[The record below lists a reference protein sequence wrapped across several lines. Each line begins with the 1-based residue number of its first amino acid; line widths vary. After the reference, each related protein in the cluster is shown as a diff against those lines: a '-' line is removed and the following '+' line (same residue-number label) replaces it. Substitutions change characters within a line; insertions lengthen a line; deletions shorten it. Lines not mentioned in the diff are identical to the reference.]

1 MNLITRPTL
10 AALLLLTA
18 LTTTTVAQQKRHVPA
33 KPQPKPAVAPVPAP
47 TFDTLVPADSYTIYG
62 EVRGVGQLIQSNALH
77 DILQPIMKL
86 GGPPKEFKTLLN
98 WLNAHADEVMTSRL
112 LFAAWPTAKD
122 LPPVMIAIEFA
133 SAEEAAKF
141 TKPFNEFLTS
151 VLPPVAGPP
160 PESAD
165 DKPTPPKPGYY
176 LQQAGSLVLLT
187 PEPLSLK
194 KLRAAGSK
202 PLTEDVN
209 FRAAHNR
216 FNSEPVFV
224 FIDFKQIERQDEE
237 RRKQYETERKE
248 TERKEAEQK
257 EAEAAKLIK
266 EQAVTEEDPETSKA
280 PMLTDEER
288 AAIEAEELRL
298 QADAV
303 VAVGEPKEGSPPAP
317 GLTSLS
323 MLGSSFFSGE
333 TKWPEGIGLALSFDD
348 DSFDLRALLVNQPGE
363 KSSAIP
369 FMPILSPGSAFVP
382 ESPNIL
388 PANTELFL
396 TMSLDLAQIYATM
409 SKPRPNTLMFTSSG
423 SNQALQPTEFESP
436 FAAIEKQLKINIK
449 DDVLPLLGPEIA
461 LGLPMTNLGMF
472 GLTTAPPPQP
482 TIQPSPEAPDT
493 NENSTKEPQPSESK
507 SPVLLIS
514 VKDKEAV
521 KALMPKLIDAMGFK
535 GASSFGQTERK
546 EDTELVSFAGLF
558 SYAFVGN
565 FLVLSGS
572 PATTRQ
578 IVDSYLKHETLASDT
593 QFKNYTRWQPR
604 PAQGQA
610 YISPALMGSYK
621 TWAEQLSTRLSDE
634 ARGALIRLSTEAQ
647 PITYSLSNEGLG
659 PLHELHLPKNLVLM
673 AVTGISAESNPPPS
687 LRNERAAVS
696 TIYSLNHVENEY
708 KKINGS
714 YGTLEQ
720 LIAAEMLSKES
731 AENSGYRFDITISG
745 EKFEVSA
752 VPIEYGKTGK
762 MSYLLDQAGV
772 LRGGD
777 HNGGSATSTDPPV
790 FY

>member
-1 MNLITRPTL
+1 MNLITRPIV

-33 KPQPKPAVAPVPAP
+33 KPQPKATVAPAPVP

-62 EVRGVGQLIQSNALH
+62 EIRGVGQLIQSNAFN
-77 DILQPIMKL
+77 DILEPIIKL
-86 GGPPKEFKTLLN
+86 GGPPKEFKTLLK
-98 WLNAHADEVMTSRL
+98 WLNAHADVVMTSRL
-112 LFAAWPTAKD
+112 LLAAWPTAKD

-141 TKPFNEFLTS
+141 TKPLNDLLTT
-151 VLPPVAGPP
+151 VLPTPAAEPSP
-160 PESAD
+160 QSAD
-165 DKPTPPKPGYY
+165 DKPTPPKPDYY

-187 PEPLSLK
+187 PQPLSLK
-194 KLRAAGSK
+194 KLRSAGSK

-224 FIDFKQIERQDEE
+224 FIDVKQIERQDEE

-248 TERKEAEQK
+248 TEQK
-257 EAEAAKLIK
+257 EAEAAKLRK
-266 EQAVTEEDPETSKA
+266 EQGATEEDSETSKDPPEA
-280 PMLTDEER
+280 MLTDEER
-288 AAIEAEELRL
+288 AAMEAEELRI
-298 QADAV
+298 QTEAV
-303 VAVGEPKEGSPPAP
+303 VAVGQAKEGPPPDPVA
-317 GLTSLS
+317 TALS

-333 TKWPEGIGLALSFDD
+333 TKWPEGVGLALSLDD

-363 KSSAIP
+363 KSNAIP
-369 FMPILSPGSAFVP
+369 FMPFLVPGSAFVP

-388 PANTELFL
+388 PADTELFV
-396 TMSLDLAQIYATM
+396 TMSLDLAQIYSTM
-409 SKPRPNTLMFTSSG
+409 SKPRPTSMVYTSHG
-423 SNQALQPTEFESP
+423 NLQTVDETEFESP

-461 LGLPMTNLGMF
+461 VRLPMTNFGMF
-472 GLTTAPPPQP
+472 GLPIAPPPQP
-482 TIQPSPEAPDT
+482 NTQPTPGAPDT

-507 SPVLLIS
+507 GPVLLIA

-521 KALMPKLIDAMGFK
+521 RALMPKLIDAMGFK
-535 GASSFGQTERK
+535 GASSFGQTERR

-572 PATTRQ
+572 PATTRH
-578 IVDSYLKHETLASDT
+578 IVDSYLKHEILSGDV
-593 QFKNYTRWQPR
+593 QFKSYTRWQPR
-604 PAQGQA
+604 PAQAQV
-610 YISPALMGSYK
+610 YISPVMMEGYK
-621 TWAEQLSTRLSDE
+621 TWAEQPSTRVSDETRAILTRLS
-634 ARGALIRLSTEAQ
+634 AVAQ

-673 AVTGISAESNPPPS
+673 AVTGIAAESNPPPS

-696 TIYSLNHVENEY
+696 MMYSLNHVENEY
-708 KKINGS
+708 KKTNGS

-720 LIAAEMLSKES
+720 LIAAELFSKEA
-731 AENSGYRFDITISG
+731 AENSGYKFDITIAG

-762 MSYLLDQAGV
+762 MSYFLDQTGI

-777 HNGGSATSTDPPV
+777 RNGGSANSSDPPV
-790 FY
+790 Y